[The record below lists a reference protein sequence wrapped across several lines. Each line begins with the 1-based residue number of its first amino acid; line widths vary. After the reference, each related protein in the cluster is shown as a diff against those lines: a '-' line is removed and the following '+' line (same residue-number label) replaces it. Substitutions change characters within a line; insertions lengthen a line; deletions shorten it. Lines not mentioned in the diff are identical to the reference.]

1 MAQGSWMPGLPL
13 TLVYDAPLE
22 CPAQEVLRSA
32 VENLVSGDRARPFAA
47 RVTIS
52 KAGDGYQAS
61 IASAGGTA
69 RVLRGATCAEV
80 VEGTSVVLALAI
92 TPKGAEVEAQRPAGE
107 ARRAASPGNP
117 AAAAPA
123 THGVLGAAARGD
135 LGTLPHATLGFGGQ
149 LGLERSRWSAYLAG
163 TYWMTARGAL
173 ANQPGLGGDFS
184 WWTFAAQ
191 GCGAPV
197 TGPLRLDLCAGAEL
211 GRLSGVGVGVAN
223 KEHPSTNWAAA
234 SASLGAKWAIS
245 GAFRLQATLGVAVPF
260 VGRRPFTLD
269 GTRVHEP
276 TAVAARAEVGPELV
290 F

>member
-1 MAQGSWMPGLPL
+1 VAQGSWMPGLPL
-13 TLVYDAPLE
+13 TLVYDAPQE
-22 CPAQEVLRSA
+22 CPAQEALRSA

-52 KAGDGYQAS
+52 KAGDAYQAS
-61 IASAGGTA
+61 IASAGGSA

-92 TPKGAEVEAQRPAGE
+92 TPKGAEVDQQRPAGE
-107 ARRAASPGNP
+107 ARRSNQAAT
-117 AAAAPA
+117 APA

-163 TYWMTARGAL
+163 TYWMSARG
-173 ANQPGLGGDFS
+173 GLPSKPAFGGDFS

-191 GCGAPV
+191 GCGAPL

-211 GRLSGVGVGVAN
+211 GRLSGVGVGESVRPQ
-223 KEHPSTNWAAA
+223 HRSTTWAAA
-234 SASLGAKWAIS
+234 GASLGARWAIT
-245 GAFRLQATLGVAVPF
+245 GAFRLQASVGVAVPF

-269 GTRVHEP
+269 GARVHEP
-276 TAVAARAEVGPELV
+276 TAFAARAEVGPELV